1 MQAIERSKLTPV
13 ASSKTMNLRGARYQ
27 AEGLALLD
35 SSTGK
40 EEASTSTLY
49 GIHEKHDLH
58 GDLNLWLN
66 TEAESQMKDGIIKR
80 SEYEAVSP
88 FTSQEDPCQLQVY
101 PRSANKT
108 FDKGIIMSSWS
119 HSSTLYYPRS
129 NSHHRRLQVIGGG
142 AFFLMM
148 LIGAMLCCICCCVK
162 AAQVRRTAGDPQQ
175 DPNHPNHGEASPR
188 EASQI
193 TREQGR
199 TGSGAATQGRS
210 GSAENITP
218 SAPAAGM
225 ATIGGHEVGLNLN
238 DIESIRQFITAESGR
253 MVMEELASVLQ
264 ESRKDYIDSH
274 LVKTKVTARN
284 FKDIKYSL
292 RTLKSIDEDGDNGK
306 ENEEE
311 EMNMDDIIENELE
324 ENNANEKSDKKSN
337 KHDSLVEQEDVKEAD
352 NGTEH
357 PSHPLEPNIGGDDNN
372 ATNHDNSDDYG
383 EDEGCCTICLE
394 DYKLG
399 DEVCRSRNAAIAGC
413 THKFHSHCIKDWLM
427 NHDDCPCCRTNFFN
441 VPDHVVAD
449 NDPAEDTIH
458 DTSI

>member
-311 EMNMDDIIENELE
+311 EMNMDD
-324 ENNANEKSDKKSN
+324 
-337 KHDSLVEQEDVKEAD
+337 
-352 NGTEH
+352 
-357 PSHPLEPNIGGDDNN
+357 NN